1 MKGRPQFFLD
11 KHYQYSISTCK
22 INQMLAVKTLPV
34 GDLAA
39 NCYLVSSSITPG
51 TVAGTPDSS
60 QVRSQ
65 NECLILDPG
74 DDADFITETIG
85 SEKLKPTAI
94 VLTHG
99 HFDHVLGC
107 LELKLNFDVPIL
119 LHEKDK
125 KIYTSA
131 NQSAAHWLNPEGALS
146 GKNFLKVPPI
156 DQFIK
161 EGDKIKVGG
170 ETLTVIETPGHTPG
184 SICLYYSPT
193 HNVIPVNLSSSRES
207 PPLEG
212 TRGSIGIDS
221 HFRGNDNTI
230 RSAMRESVLFTGD
243 TLFKDAV
250 GRTNLSYSSPSDLAK
265 SLTKLKSL
273 LKLKTVSYQ
282 LSTVVY
288 PGHGESFT
296 LSESSASIY

>member
-1 MKGRPQFFLD
+1 
-11 KHYQYSISTCK
+11 
-22 INQMLAVKTLPV
+22 MLVVKTLPV

-51 TVAGTPDSS
+51 TVARTRDSS
-60 QVRSQ
+60 QVGSQ
-65 NECLILDPG
+65 NECLIIDPG
-74 DDADFITETIG
+74 DDADFITETITND
-85 SEKLKPTAI
+85 KLTPTAI

-107 LELKLNFDVPIL
+107 LELKLNFDIPIL

-131 NQSAAHWLNPEGALS
+131 NQSAKHWLNPEGALS

-161 EGDKIKVGG
+161 EGDKIKVGD
-170 ETLTVIETPGHTPG
+170 ESLTVIETPGHTPG
-184 SICLYYSPT
+184 SICLFWQTFP
-193 HNVIPVNLSSSRES
+193 LSKGEQK
-207 PPLEG
+207 G
-212 TRGSIGIDS
+212 
-221 HFRGNDNTI
+221 
-230 RSAMRESVLFTGD
+230 VLFTGD

-250 GRTNLSYSSPSDLAK
+250 GRTDLSYSSPADL
-265 SLTKLKSL
+265 SKSL
-273 LKLKTVSYQ
+273 LKLKAVSCQ
-282 LSTVVY
+282 LPTVVY
-288 PGHGESFT
+288 PGHGESFI